1 VSARPRRRCGW
12 CAVGGSVATTPLVM
26 WLLLKQDVNDKGAC
40 VLVRRG
46 GARWTSSAS
55 ALTTIGQAI
64 EYVSNGDVS
73 KGAEADG
80 ADELLQVLPRASH
93 GHQVLLSGVAVA
105 GGVSK
110 TKSSSASTTRLCNWP
125 VAIV

>member
-1 VSARPRRRCGW
+1 
-12 CAVGGSVATTPLVM
+12 M

-46 GARWTSSAS
+46 GARWTSSAA

-64 EYVSNGDVS
+64 EYVSNGDVP

-80 ADELLQVLPRASH
+80 AGELLASVLPRASH